1 MWSPIKIEIRNLFSH
16 RDSTYV
22 FRNGVCTVIFG
33 HNETDRAMENNGSG
47 KSTLFEG
54 IGIALTGDDLRNL
67 GKDAFINY
75 ESETCEVDL
84 ELENKF
90 LNSTLRIYRKFI
102 RGKTTL
108 LTLWE
113 NGEINK
119 KVVSTNEANKRIFEL
134 LGITKEDL
142 LRYFI
147 IDQDSKFSFFTAN
160 DLDKKEIMNRITSA
174 DMINPAI
181 EELVKRNKEYKAL
194 LDGVN
199 LETDKL
205 IAKVDLI
212 DEQKAELEL
221 EDTTAEDIKELE
233 TDKKTK
239 QESMRLR
246 MEENGRL
253 DEDVKSKQKDFETK
267 KVSIEEKTKLKK
279 ESSDKV
285 KELSDTVKI
294 IRTLKNELEEIITCP
309 HCKKDFILNSEYQLT
324 IPEAKELLALTEKLK
339 LAIEADFL
347 AITKKEK
354 AIQERQETADDITEE
369 IRVIQR
375 KNKRNTEEID
385 YEAKEVYKIQQK
397 INALKASKKDNKA
410 LKLLNEK
417 LSEINAELKLKSKEA
432 AGYSDELEMI
442 SFWQYNMGKSGFL
455 TYLANKSIKIIEGMT
470 NSFLKKF
477 GVDTSVLING
487 FKILKDGSVREKIDV
502 FVQNDGITPQVFKGK
517 SGGERGRVQVAGIL
531 GIQHLINLSTNGLGL
546 NLLLL
551 DEVFPGVD
559 SMGQENIIKILE
571 KMGITILMI
580 TQTVSEGFNNEN
592 ALYVKKVDGNSYYT
606 ELPKLLV

>member
-1 MWSPIKIEIRNLFSH
+1 MWSPISINIKNLFAH
-16 RDSTYV
+16 LDSSYT
-22 FRNGVCTVIFG
+22 FRNGTCTVIFG
-33 HNETDRAMENNGSG
+33 KNETDKGFENNGSG

-54 IGIALTGDDLRNL
+54 IGIAFTGEDLRNL
-67 GKDAFINY
+67 GKEAFINY
-75 ESETCEVDL
+75 DADSCEVDL

-90 LNSTLRIYRKFI
+90 LNSKLRIYRKFM
-102 RGKTTL
+102 RGKTTIV
-108 LTLWE
+108 TLWE
-113 NGEINK
+113 NGVINK

-181 EELVKRNKEYKAL
+181 DELGKRWKEYKAL
-194 LDGVN
+194 LESVN
-199 LETDKL
+199 SETDKL
-205 IAKVDLI
+205 EAKVDLI
-212 DEQKAELEL
+212 EEQKAELLL
-221 EDTTAEDIKELE
+221 EDTTAEDIRELE
-233 TDKKTK
+233 LKKKLKIESNDMLLKANLNIDREIETK
-239 QESMRLR
+239 QKER
-246 MEENGRL
+246 EAN
-253 DEDVKSKQKDFETK
+253 
-267 KVSIEEKTKLKK
+267 KVSEEEKAGLKK
-279 ESSDKV
+279 ENNEMI

-294 IRTLKNELEEIITCP
+294 IRTLNNELEEVITCP
-309 HCKKDFILNSEYQLT
+309 HCKKDFILNSEYELS
-324 IPEAKELLALTEKLK
+324 IPEAQELLVQSEKLK
-339 LAIEADFL
+339 ATIEANIL
-347 AITKKEK
+347 LLLKKEK
-354 AIQERQETADDITEE
+354 VLKARQEIVDDIAEE
-369 IRVIQR
+369 IRGWQKQNR
-375 KNKRNTEEID
+375 RNTEEID
-385 YEAKEVYKIQQK
+385 YAVKEVFKIQQK
-397 INALKASKKDNKA
+397 INELKTVKKDNKA
-410 LKLLNEK
+410 VQALNSKLK
-417 LSEINAELKLKSKEA
+417 EIQAELKLKNAEA
-432 AGYSDELEMI
+432 AGYQDELDMI
-442 SFWQYNMGKSGFL
+442 NFWQYNMGKSGFL
-455 TYLANKSIKIIEGMT
+455 TYLANKSIKIIEGIT
-470 NSFLKKF
+470 NSFLRKF

-502 FVQNDGITPQVFKGK
+502 FVQNDGITSQVFKGK

-592 ALYVKKVDGNSYYT
+592 TLYVKKVDGNSYYT